1 MASGFS
7 PKLPLQQSDEDGQ
20 VLTKTAREA
29 IMQNMKMLMLTVPGE
44 RVMDPTFGVG
54 LRRWLF
60 RPLTNATYEEI
71 ATEIRRQISTHLPF
85 VNFKGIGIETAEE
98 DVTLGDNG
106 IRIKI
111 TYSVAAIG
119 GIDELILIEKAG
131 LF

>member
-60 RPLTNATYEEI
+60 RPLHNSTFEEI
-71 ATEIRRQISTHLPF
+71 ATEIRRQVSTHLPF
-85 VNFKGIGIETAEE
+85 VNFKGIGIETVAE
-98 DVTLGDNG
+98 DITLGDNG

-111 TYSVAAIG
+111 TYSVAALG